1 MKKTRLEVRNGHL
14 TGMTDEEIKADV
26 LSHMVV
32 YVEAKN
38 SSDNNKENPLSGQEY
53 VDSFDEKIVA
63 FILGN
68 EIRDWTR
75 IPDEYVLDLTARQ
88 NFEHYI
94 KWA

>member
-1 MKKTRLEVRNGHL
+1 MKTRLEVRNGYL
-14 TGMTDEEIKADV
+14 TGMTQEEVKADV
-26 LSHMVV
+26 LSNMIV

-38 SSDNNKENPLSGQEY
+38 SFDNNKECPLNGLEY
-53 VDSFDEKIVA
+53 TDSFGEDIVA

-68 EIRDWTR
+68 DIKDWTR

-94 KWA
+94 RWA